1 MNIQLIKKDGVQDF
15 IGCYLEVWRSLK
27 GVLPDRYVDD
37 QIKRGSSQEFH
48 EKMID
53 EAGDPVNLLMV
64 ATDQAETVGLAWGNL
79 REDGSTW
86 LTFLGVKPAHRRRGV
101 GRSLL
106 VRFIEESRT
115 RGSSKVSLDTDPRLV
130 PAVRLYESMGFVV
143 EGTDENPYGLQLVV
157 YSLDKSSN

>member
-1 MNIQLIKKDGVQDF
+1 MNTRFITQEDVNDF
-15 IGCYLEVWRSLK
+15 LGCYLEIWRSLK
-27 GVLPDRYVDD
+27 GALPDGYVDD
-37 QIKRGSSQEFH
+37 QIKRASSQEFH
-48 EKMID
+48 ETMID

-64 ATDQAETVGLAWGNL
+64 ATEQAETVGLAWGNL

-106 VRFIEESRT
+106 AKFIEESRS
-115 RGSSKVSLDTDPRLV
+115 RGSGKVSLNTDPRLM

-143 EGTDENPYGLQLVV
+143 EGTAENKYGLQLVV
-157 YSLDKSSN
+157 YSLDIT